1 MTDKTLLM
9 GPKRKRQYSQ
19 RINGENE
26 GVKMTLYMFKRYSE
40 DVIEIEADSIEQ
52 ARRIAVE
59 SPDSEW
65 EKDEDPMID
74 DGITVMSP
82 CGY

>member
-1 MTDKTLLM
+1 
-9 GPKRKRQYSQ
+9 
-19 RINGENE
+19 
-26 GVKMTLYMFKRYSE
+26 MFKRYSE